1 MDEQY
6 QNINTLIDEILG
18 VFYVAVPMFLIG
30 SFTLIFKDE
39 LLLSLLE
46 FHSTLFA

>member
-6 QNINTLIDEILG
+6 QNINTIIDEILG
-18 VFYVAVPMFLIG
+18 VFYMVVPIFIIG
-30 SFTLIFKDE
+30 SITLIFKDE

-46 FHSTLFA
+46 FHSNLFN